1 MRRLVSVR
9 LVCVPVLYVIVA
21 LFAVMTP
28 ARALATVPPNSTGG
42 DSGQAGAPPTTID
55 NSFLD
60 TKRELSEC
68 LNDSIG
74 LPDCGIEPTQPGD
87 RGGVLQGVTFGVL
100 ALGIALICWRVVRSV
115 KARDAAV
122 LAAAQDR

>member
-1 MRRLVSVR
+1 MRRLPFVG
-9 LVCVPVLYVIVA
+9 LLCVPVLCVIVA
-21 LFAVMTP
+21 LFAVLTP
-28 ARALATVPPNSTGG
+28 ARALATVPPNSSG
-42 DSGQAGAPPTTID
+42 DDSTTTPTTID